1 MHWRFGTAGAFIA
14 CTFVA
19 VGLAAPRVAAQEP
32 DGAALYKQ
40 HCRSCH
46 GGQGVPSQRMLAL
59 YPTLKSLA
67 DSAYLA
73 TLSTDSIAA
82 VTRSGVGDMKPYAD
96 KLSPAEI
103 EAVAQYVKTLA
114 SLAARQP

>member
-1 MHWRFGTAGAFIA
+1 MRWRSRVIGAFVGGTIL
-14 CTFVA
+14 A
-19 VGLAAPRVAAQEP
+19 VGFGAPGLQAQEP

-40 HCRSCH
+40 HCRTCH
-46 GGQGVPSQRMLAL
+46 GTQGVPSARMVSL
-59 YPTLKSLA
+59 YPKLRSLA
-67 DSAYLA
+67 DSTYLA

-114 SLAARQP
+114 SGSERQP